1 MRKLGIVLGIL
12 FLLIVIAGIVF
23 YLTFDIN
30 NYRGRIQSELQQ
42 RLGRQV
48 KLGDMH
54 LKVFPPSFE
63 VQNVSIA
70 DDPSF
75 NNKTAFVQAAEL
87 DVSVQLAP
95 LFHKQV
101 EVNSLELKRPQIEL
115 VKSQKGEWN
124 FSSLGNKS
132 SQKTQST
139 PSDKGSSGGFSLAN
153 LIVTDGQVAITDRQ
167 AGQPRAVYDHIDVNL
182 KNFSADH
189 PFNLQLAAHLPGPG
203 SQEIQLQGQGG
214 PIAQANPASTPFH
227 GTLELKNV
235 AISGL
240 KQFLNSPALNNID
253 GTLTGQT
260 KIDTDAG
267 KLSASGQT
275 TIQNARVNGIDVGYP
290 IVADYTV
297 SDDLANSLLSIT
309 RGTVK
314 LGQTPLAVT
323 GTGNT
328 KTTPANLDLHLQA
341 SNVSIA
347 EAARLASAFGVAF
360 APGTT
365 VNGQMSADIQARGA
379 ASKPILNGTLSANNV
394 QVSGSNVPQSVEVK
408 SVKFA
413 LTPNEVRSDNFNV
426 TSGDTTVAAQLG
438 VKQYT
443 SATPILDATLQAPNA
458 KFPAVLAMAKAYGVT
473 ALDKISGL
481 GNLNLNMHV
490 TGPVKSI
497 TSAEIVRAL
506 NGTLNL
512 GLNNLRMNGADVNHQ
527 LASIAG
533 FLKPRQTD
541 QGFTNIS
548 RLTGDVVVTNGVAQ
562 TNNLQALL
570 DLGNVA
576 VKGNANLV
584 TQALNLTANAV
595 LSKSTSQ
602 SVGGTSVGGF
612 MNTALS
618 NNQGELVIPILITG
632 TFQNPHFAP
641 DLQSVAQMK
650 LKGLVPSFDNP
661 GGGLSGVLGNF
672 LGQKKGAQQPQPGQA
687 DQQQQPA
694 QNAVQEVLGGL
705 FGGKKQQPKKPNP
718 PQ

>member
-1 MRKLGIVLGIL
+1 MRKIGIVLGIL
-12 FLLIVIAGIVF
+12 FLLIVVAGVVF
-23 YLTFDIN
+23 YATFDIN
-30 NYRGRIQSELQQ
+30 DYRGRIQSELQE

-48 KLGDMH
+48 SLGDMH
-54 LKVFPPSFE
+54 LKILPPSFQ
-63 VQNVSIA
+63 VQNVSISE
-70 DDPSF
+70 DPSF
-75 NNKTAFVQAAEL
+75 GSQTPFIQTAEL

-101 EVNSLELKRPQIEL
+101 EINSLELKRPRVEL
-115 VKSQKGEWN
+115 VKNQKGNWN
-124 FSSLGNKS
+124 FSSLGN
-132 SQKTQST
+132 QNAQTAPRT
-139 PSDKGSSGGFSLAN
+139 PSREGSSSSGFSLAH
-153 LIVTDGQVAITDRQ
+153 LIVTDGQIAITDRQ
-167 AGQPRAVYDHIDVNL
+167 AGQPRAVYDHIDLNL
-182 KNFSADH
+182 DDFSASH

-214 PIAQANPASTPFH
+214 PIAQSNPVATPFH
-227 GTLELKNV
+227 GTLDLKNV
-235 AISGL
+235 AISGM
-240 KQFLNSPALNNID
+240 KQFLSSPALNNVD

-260 KIDTDAG
+260 KIDTEAG

-275 TIQNARVNGIDVGYP
+275 TIQNARVNGTDVGYP
-290 IVADYTV
+290 IAADYTV
-297 SDDLANSLLSIT
+297 GDDLVNSLLNIT

-314 LGQTPLAVT
+314 LGQTPLALT
-323 GTGNT
+323 GTVNT
-328 KTTPANLDLHLQA
+328 KATPPSLDLHLQA

-365 VNGQMSADIQARGA
+365 VNGQMTADIQARGP
-379 ASKPILNGTLSANNV
+379 ASKPILNGTLSAANV
-394 QVSGSNVPQSVEVK
+394 QVSGSNVPQPVEVK

-443 SATPILDATLQAPNA
+443 SAAPILDATLQAPNA

-473 ALDKISGL
+473 SLDKISGL
-481 GNLNLNMHV
+481 GNLNLNMHL

-497 TSAEIVRAL
+497 TSAEVVRAL

-512 GLNNLRMNGADVNHQ
+512 GLNNIRMNGADVNHQ

-533 FLKPRQTD
+533 FLKPGQTD

-602 SVGGTSVGGF
+602 SVGGTNVGGF

-618 NNQGELVIPILITG
+618 NNQGELVIPIVITG

-672 LGQKKGAQQPQPGQA
+672 LGQKGTQQPQPGQ
-687 DQQQQPA
+687 DQQQQQPA
-694 QNAVQEVLGGL
+694 QNAVQQVLGGL

>member
-12 FLLIVIAGIVF
+12 LLLIVVAGIVF
-23 YLTFDIN
+23 WATFDIN
-30 NYRGRIQSELQQ
+30 DYRGRIQSELQQ

-48 KLGDMH
+48 SLGDMA
-54 LKVFPPSFE
+54 LKIFPPSFE

-75 NNKTAFVQAAEL
+75 GSQAPFVQAGEL
-87 DVSVQLAP
+87 DVSAKLGP
-95 LFHKQV
+95 LLHKQV
-101 EVNSLELKRPQIEL
+101 EINSLELKRPKVEL
-115 VKSQKGEWN
+115 IKNAQGQWN
-124 FSSLGNKS
+124 FSSLGNQKAQPSQAPPS
-132 SQKTQST
+132 SS
-139 PSDKGSSGGFSLAN
+139 SSSGNLSLAH
-153 LIVTDGQVAITDRQ
+153 LVVTDGQIAVTDRQ
-167 AGQPRAVYDHIDVNL
+167 AGEPRSVYDHIDVNL
-182 KNFSADH
+182 KDFSADH
-189 PFNLQLAAHLPGPG
+189 PVSLQVAAHLPGPG
-203 SQEIQLQGQGG
+203 SQQIQVQGQGG
-214 PIAQANPASTPFH
+214 PVDQSHPAATPFH
-227 GTLELKNV
+227 GTLDLTNV
-235 AISGL
+235 AISGM
-240 KQFLNSPALNNID
+240 KQFLSSAALNNVD

-260 KIDTDAG
+260 KIDANAG

-275 TIQNARVNGIDVGYP
+275 TIQNARVNGTDIGYP
-290 IVADYTV
+290 INANYDLT
-297 SDDLANSLLSIT
+297 DDLNNSLLTIT
-309 RGTVK
+309 RGTLK

-323 GTGNT
+323 GTVNT
-328 KTTPANLDLHLQA
+328 KATPANLDLHLQA

-365 VNGQMSADIQARGA
+365 VNGQMTADVQARGP
-379 ASKPILNGTLSANNV
+379 ASKPILNGNLSASNV
-394 QVSGSNVPQSVEVK
+394 QVSGSSVPQAVEVK
-408 SVKFA
+408 AVKFA
-413 LTPNEVRSDNFNV
+413 LTPNEIRSDPFNV

-443 SATPILDATLQAPNA
+443 SATPIIDATLQAPNA

-481 GNLNLNMHV
+481 GNLNLNMHL

-497 TSAEIVRAL
+497 TSAEVVRAL

-512 GLNNLRMNGADVNHQ
+512 GLNDLRMNGADVNHQ

-533 FLKPRQTD
+533 FLKPGQTD

-548 RLTGDVVVTNGVAQ
+548 HLTGDIVVTNGVAQ

-595 LSKSTSQ
+595 LSKNTSQ
-602 SVGGTSVGGF
+602 SVGGTNVGGF

-618 NNQGELVIPILITG
+618 NSQGELVIPILITG

-650 LKGLVPSFDNP
+650 LKGLVPSFSNP
-661 GGGLSGVLGNF
+661 GGALSGVLGGF
-672 LGQKKGAQQPQPGQA
+672 LGQKNGAQQPQTGQ
-687 DQQQQPA
+687 QGQQQPA
-694 QNAVQEVLGGL
+694 QNAVQQVLGGL

>member
-23 YLTFDIN
+23 YATFDIN
-30 NYRGRIQSELQQ
+30 HYRGRIQTELQQ
-42 RLGRQV
+42 RLGRDV
-48 KLGDMH
+48 SLGDMH
-54 LKVFPPSFE
+54 LKIFPPSFE

-75 NNKTAFVQAAEL
+75 GSQAPFVQAAEL

-101 EVNSLELKRPQIEL
+101 EVNSLELKRPKVEL
-115 VKSQKGEWN
+115 VKDQKGAWN
-124 FSSLGNKS
+124 FSTLGNKNAQS
-132 SQKTQST
+132 APST
-139 PSDKGSSGGFSLAN
+139 PSQQGSSSQGFSLAH
-153 LIVTDGQVAITDRQ
+153 LIVTDGQIAVTDRQ
-167 AGQPRAVYDHIDVNL
+167 AGQPRSVYDHIDVNL
-182 KNFSADH
+182 NDFSADH

-214 PIAQANPASTPFH
+214 PVAQSNPAATPFH
-227 GTLELKNV
+227 GTLNLKNV
-235 AISGL
+235 AISGV
-240 KQFLNSPALNNID
+240 KQFLNSPALNNMEA
-253 GTLTGQT
+253 TLTGQT
-260 KIDTDAG
+260 KVDTDAG

-275 TIQNARVNGIDVGYP
+275 TIQNARVNGTDIGYP

-297 SDDLANSLLSIT
+297 SDDLANSLLTIN

-323 GTGNT
+323 GTVNT
-328 KTTPANLDLHLQA
+328 KQTPPNLDLHLQA

-365 VNGQMSADIQARGA
+365 VNGQMTADVQARGS
-379 ASKPILNGTLSANNV
+379 ASKPILNGTLSAANV
-394 QVSGSNVPQSVEVK
+394 QVSGSNVPQPVEVK
-408 SVKFA
+408 AVKFN
-413 LTPNEVRSDNFNV
+413 LTPNEVRSDPFNV
-426 TSGDTTVAAQLG
+426 TSGDTTVAAQVG

-443 SATPILDATLQAPNA
+443 SAAPIMDATLQAPNA
-458 KFPAVLAMAKAYGVT
+458 KLPAVLAMARAYGVT

-481 GNLNLNMHV
+481 GDLNLNMHL

-497 TSAEIVRAL
+497 SSAEVVRAL

-512 GLNNLRMNGADVNHQ
+512 GLNNIRMNGADVNHQ

-533 FLKPRQTD
+533 FLKPGQSD

-548 RLTGDVVVTNGVAQ
+548 RLTGDIVVTNGVAQ

-602 SVGGTSVGGF
+602 SVGGTGVGGF

-661 GGGLSGVLGNF
+661 GGALSGVVGGL
-672 LGQKKGAQQPQPGQA
+672 LGQKQGAQQGQPGQA
-687 DQQQQPA
+687 EQQQQPA
-694 QNAVQEVLGGL
+694 QNAVQQVLGGL
-705 FGGKKQQPKKPNP
+705 FGGKKQPKKPNP